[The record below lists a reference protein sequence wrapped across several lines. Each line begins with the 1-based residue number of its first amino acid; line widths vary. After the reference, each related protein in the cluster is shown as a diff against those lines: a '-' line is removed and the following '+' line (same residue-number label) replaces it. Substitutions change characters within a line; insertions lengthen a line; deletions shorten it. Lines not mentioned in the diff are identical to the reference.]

1 MSVEPTITDLITLK
15 QEIQGLTYW
24 LTEDFFPYNQDLEVS
39 LGETTFILNYVDYKN
54 KFEIAKI
61 IIKAA
66 KKVEIT
72 PQEYLQQLNNY
83 GNILSKPFCLWKQDK
98 SGKWQYKL
106 TNTLTEFETFIPFSL
121 AYR

>member
-1 MSVEPTITDLITLK
+1 MYIEPNITDLISLK

-24 LTEDFFPYNQDLEVS
+24 RTEDFFPYSEDLEVS

-54 KFEIAKI
+54 NFAIAKI

-66 KKVEIT
+66 KKAGIT

-83 GNILSKPFCLWKQDK
+83 GNILSKPFCFWKQDQ

-121 AYR
+121 AYG